1 MNFIVVL
8 VISVILTISVYLIH
22 NKILKKE
29 TDKLTLVKLV
39 GLGVLLS
46 GLNYLIFANSN
57 TEFTKLLGDFE
68 TGTPNF

>member
-68 TGTPNF
+68 TGTPDF

>member
-8 VISVILTISVYLIH
+8 VISMILTISVYLIH

-29 TDKLTLVKLV
+29 TDKFTLVKLV

-68 TGTPNF
+68 TGTPDF